1 MEDLLGSF
9 LRTTVNQNGPKISP
23 RGVEMPQLNAAL
35 MSALKCGVV
44 RFTSQ
49 FFVLD
54 RSKSIS
60 VCRGERDMETDEI
73 GENHEIGLIN
83 LSDRRH

>member
-1 MEDLLGSF
+1 MEDLLGS
-9 LRTTVNQNGPKISP
+9 LLLTTVNQNGPQ
-23 RGVEMPQLNAAL
+23 RGVEMPQLNSAL

-44 RFTSQ
+44 RFTSR

-54 RSKSIS
+54 KSKSIL

-73 GENHEIGLIN
+73 GENHEIGKI
-83 LSDRRH
+83 SF